1 MRNRTPEDLEGRL
14 VHHLARVQFEDLPKE
29 TVAYAKLLIMDS
41 LGVTFP
47 GSRAPGCPEVVALA
61 RTWGS
66 SKGGATLLVHGD
78 KTTPPLAALANSVM
92 MHALDFD
99 DTLDASALHTF
110 VSVLPAALATAE
122 SVGEML
128 GKQFLTA
135 LVLGVDV
142 VCRLSLGIRRP
153 LSWIRTATCGCF
165 GAAAACARLLNLS
178 QDGLVNAMG
187 IVYSQCSGNAQGLIE
202 GRLVKRLQ
210 PGFAAQAGLTS
221 AFLAKAG
228 ITGSRRFL
236 EGPYGFYPLYERGEY
251 DPESI
256 LEGLGNHYTIT
267 DLSVKPYPCCRMTH
281 ASIDGALDLRDRIA
295 GDLEGIE
302 DIEVIT
308 SRMVQE
314 MVGRP
319 FVVGTDPQVDAQ
331 FSIPYVVSVA
341 LARGDVFLGDFEVP
355 CIRDSRMNALA
366 QRVHVTVDQSLPEK
380 DLFHSRIIITMKNQ
394 ERHKTSVSVPLGNPG
409 KPLSLEQC
417 REKFKKCISSMGT
430 GIDERKLEE
439 LLLTVEHLEEVRDVG
454 VLASLTGAALLK

>member
-1 MRNRTPEDLEGRL
+1 MRKRTMEELEEQLTRH
-14 VHHLARVQFEDLPKE
+14 VARVQFENLPEE
-29 TVAYAKLLIMDS
+29 TIAYAKLLIMDS

-47 GSRAPGCPEVVALA
+47 GSRAPGCPEVAALA
-61 RTWGS
+61 RAWSGG
-66 SKGGATLLVHGD
+66 KGATLLVHGE
-78 KTTPPLAALANSVM
+78 KTTPPLAALANSMM

-122 SVGEML
+122 SAGEVD

-178 QDGLVNAMG
+178 HEGLANAMG

-202 GRLVKRLQ
+202 GRLVKRMQ

-221 AFLAKAG
+221 AFLAEAG

-251 DPESI
+251 DPEKV
-256 LEGLGNHYTIT
+256 LAGLGNHYTIQ

-281 ASIDGALDLRDRIA
+281 ASIDGALELRDRVA
-295 GDLEGIE
+295 GDLEGIK
-302 DIEVIT
+302 DIEVVT

-314 MVGRP
+314 MVGKP
-319 FVVGTDPQVDAQ
+319 FVIGTDPQVDAQ
-331 FSIPYVVSVA
+331 FSIPYTVSVA
-341 LARGDVFLGDFEVP
+341 LGKGD
-355 CIRDSRMNALA
+355 ALA
-366 QRVHVTVDQSLPEK
+366 QRVHVKVDQTLPEK
-380 DLFHSRIIITMKNQ
+380 DLFHSRIVITMKNQ
-394 ERHKTSVSVPLGNPG
+394 ERHATSVSVPLGNPG
-409 KPLSLEQC
+409 KPLSSEQC
-417 REKFKKCISSMGT
+417 REKFKKCISSMEI
-430 GIDERKLEE
+430 GIDERKFEE
-439 LLLTVEHLEEVRDVG
+439 LLFTVEHLEEVRDVG
-454 VLASLTGAALLK
+454 VLASPTRAAWLQ